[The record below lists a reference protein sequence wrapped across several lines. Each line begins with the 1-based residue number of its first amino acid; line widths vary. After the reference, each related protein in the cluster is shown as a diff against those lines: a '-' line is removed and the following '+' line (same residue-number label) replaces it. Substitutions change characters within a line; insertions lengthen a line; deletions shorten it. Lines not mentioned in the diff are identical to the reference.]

1 VAKFSAIHQ
10 SLDLKEPSKT
20 DDDIM
25 QNEACLYSQK
35 VDYKLFVYKHFWILL
50 CTYSQFAAV
59 LGLTQSMGKPTR
71 APKAQPTT
79 DAIGLG
85 VATNF
90 STTAPEQQVKARP

>member
-1 VAKFSAIHQ
+1 MAKFSAIHQ
-10 SLDLKEPSKT
+10 SLDPKEPRKM

-25 QNEACLYSQK
+25 QVRLYRQK
-35 VDYKLFVYKHFWILL
+35 VDYKPFVSKHFWILL

-59 LGLTQSMGKPTR
+59 LGLTQTMGKRTR

-85 VATNF
+85 VATHY
-90 STTAPEQQVKARP
+90 SGAVYTIDHELVP